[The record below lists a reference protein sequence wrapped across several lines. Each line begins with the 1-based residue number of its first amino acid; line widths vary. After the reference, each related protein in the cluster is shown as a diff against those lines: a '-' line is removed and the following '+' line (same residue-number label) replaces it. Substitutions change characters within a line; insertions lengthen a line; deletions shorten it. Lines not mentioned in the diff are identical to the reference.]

1 MGYRTLFL
9 TLGELR
15 VADEVLSNPSK
26 GDLKTTRAYGA
37 ARAALQL
44 RQTARDLNKLNERGL
59 DLGIFQMVPT
69 PEGPQ
74 PIPLQW
80 EDMLDPSR
88 EIVARVGERMA
99 KLIEEDAPDELV
111 QGLSAYHDMLL
122 EYLGER
128 ECALSEDSLALL
140 NELIGKKDW
149 TKQTIRD
156 PQTRMVK
163 EVAALVSMSQMDI
176 FNDLASK
183 VHTAVTKPTD
193 DPTEEG

>member
-1 MGYRTLFL
+1 MAYRTLFL

-15 VADEVLSNPSK
+15 VADEVLSNPPK

-37 ARAALQL
+37 ARAGLQL
-44 RQTARDLNKLNERGL
+44 RQTARDLNKLNEKGL
-59 DLGIFQMVPT
+59 DLGVFPMVPT
-69 PEGPQ
+69 PQGPQ

-80 EDMLDPSR
+80 EDMLDPLN
-88 EIVARVGERMA
+88 EIVARV
-99 KLIEEDAPDELV
+99 EDRLEELV
-111 QGLSAYHDMLL
+111 EQKAPEDVLDRLKVYGVMLVS
-122 EYLGER
+122 YLGER